1 MWLMPRATSDAS
13 TKSSLRLDLDQR
25 ILQSY
30 FIGRLNIKILFSLIL
45 YSILLFY
52 CHLKVLS
59 LIEDEDLYF
68 FLISLSF
75 KKCTNKKGQKNQ
87 YIS

>member
-30 FIGRLNIKILFSLIL
+30 FIGTLNIKILFSLIL
-45 YSILLFY
+45 FNFVILLT
-52 CHLKVLS
+52 
-59 LIEDEDLYF
+59 
-68 FLISLSF
+68 F
-75 KKCTNKKGQKNQ
+75 KNPKLN
-87 YIS
+87 